1 MGVTNI
7 KYQIKNIKNLFFGFI
22 ACLLITPVYSQNSV
36 KIGVALPLF
45 RDSEDNTKKQL
56 GNEILDGIKFAL
68 GEYSKNG
75 GPKVTLEVLDTQ
87 RDPKIANEVIASFG
101 DDSSII
107 GVIGPIFSSELMESA
122 LNGPEHKMP
131 IISPTATGDDLAES
145 FNYVYQLNPSYE
157 VRGKLMAD
165 YLIKQN
171 GLKNFAIIYE
181 DTYGENFKKHFENEV
196 KTQGGKIVIAESYKK
211 DFKDITDII
220 GKILK
225 TIRDNDL
232 FINVAN
238 LNLTQRQKLER
249 AGVRSSL
256 MDSSIT
262 LNMDISIYHMLGK
275 NAKKMVDTMNIKPYQ
290 LKPETTK
297 FVQGIIDAIYI
308 PISNPS
314 EISVIVPQLF
324 SDGLSYSIAG
334 TGDWNYEKTLEDNK
348 VYIKNLVFESEYFP
362 DENGSKYQALKENIK
377 KTKYKLTKNF
387 LFGYD
392 SAELILS
399 LVGNGNTTREKL
411 NTALKNLAGYDAI
424 KSKISLDYHG
434 INSELN
440 ILRYDEGIQLI
451 ERYKLSK

>member
-1 MGVTNI
+1 MSNF
-7 KYQIKNIKNLFFGFI
+7 K
-22 ACLLITPVYSQNSV
+22 LLIIICLCIFSVDSYSQNTV

-45 RDSEDNTKKQL
+45 RESDDNTKKQL

-75 GPKVTLEVLDTQ
+75 GTKVTLEVMDTQ
-87 RDPKIANEVIASFG
+87 RDPKVANEIIAAFG
-101 DDSSII
+101 EDSSII
-107 GVIGPIFSSELMESA
+107 GVLGPVFSSELMESA
-122 LNGPEHKMP
+122 LNGPQYKMP
-131 IISPTATGDDLAES
+131 IISPTATGDELAES
-145 FNYVYQLNPSYE
+145 YNYVYQLNPSYE

-165 YLIKQN
+165 YLIKRN

-181 DTYGENFKKHFENEV
+181 ETYGENFKKHFETEV
-196 KTQGGKIVIAESYKK
+196 KTLGGKVVIAESYQK

-249 AGVRSSL
+249 AGVRPSL
-256 MDSSIT
+256 LDSSIT
-262 LNMDISIYHMLGK
+262 LNMDVSIYHMFGK
-275 NAKKMVDTMNIKPYQ
+275 NAKKIVDTMNIKPYQ

-297 FVQGIIDAIYI
+297 FVQGMIDAIYI

-324 SDGLSYSIAG
+324 SDGLSYYIAG
-334 TGDWNYEKTLEDNK
+334 TGDWNNEKILEDNK
-348 VYIKNLVFESEYFP
+348 VYIKNLLFESEYFP
-362 DENGSKYQALKENIK
+362 DEDNPKYTSLKENIK

-399 LVGNGNTTREKL
+399 MVANGNTTREKL
-411 NTALKNLAGYDAI
+411 NNALKNLTGYDAI

-440 ILRYDEGIQLI
+440 ILKYDEGIQLI
-451 ERYKLSK
+451 DRYKLSK